1 VELKVSKPIQIV
13 VAVAVLAGVAF
24 FFVIGRMGGGA
35 EAAPASHLNP
45 HPFAKKGAPAK
56 HKASLGSLGK
66 TIQGAAKKHK
76 SAPLAAPAVKVK
88 AKAKPAAA
96 KKPLEL
102 AASDGLPFAISKS
115 LAMHPV
121 VIAVLYDPE
130 ARVDAASTGEAMA
143 GANLANAGFV
153 PVNVLRRA
161 EVQALSE
168 RYGVIHAPTVL
179 VFRRPA
185 ELYVQLTG
193 FADKETVAQAALNA
207 YPVAG

>member
-1 VELKVSKPIQIV
+1 MELKVSKPIQIV

-24 FFVIGRMGGGA
+24 FLVIGRMGGGA
-35 EAAPASHLNP
+35 EAAPVSHLNP

-56 HKASLGSLGK
+56 KASLGSLGK
-66 TIQGAAKKHK
+66 TIQGAGKKHK
-76 SAPLAAPAVKVK
+76 AAPLAAPRVK
-88 AKAKPAAA
+88 AKTKAKPAAA

-130 ARVDAASTGEAMA
+130 ARVDAASTAEAMA
-143 GANLANAGFV
+143 GAILANAGFV

-161 EVQALSE
+161 EVQALAE